1 MKLLLGTSKN
11 SKTSISL
18 WDKAGIRCRYL
29 LRYLCPGGEGYFR
42 GFLRYIAYLLIFYGE
57 ISAAGNTAG
66 KTTTNL
72 VVSDSKGAELQLEVR
87 QMPLA
92 KVLDSI
98 AKQTKVPIHY
108 SVLPEGVITATC
120 VGSALKPLLECL
132 LNRKAD
138 LIVRYPKVS
147 DKMNH
152 KGQIVEAWV
161 LGSMLE
167 TTANKNAVCTAT
179 SQSGS
184 MTLNSNQPEGESE
197 SEPDQT
203 DEMLKIAQSKN
214 ATERADAIGSLL
226 AIGRKGDPKVKAM
239 LEEALHDP
247 DANVRA
253 QAISTLTHLGDNK
266 ESAMAAIQ
274 EGLQDDSIDVR
285 LMAVDSI
292 TDDVGLLQQAVNDSD
307 ETIRSLAEI
316 KLEQLMQSNKAKP

>member
-1 MKLLLGTSKN
+1 MKLLLGTSKS
-11 SKTSISL
+11 SKTSICL
-18 WDKAGIRCRYL
+18 WDKAGIRCGYL
-29 LRYLCPGGEGYFR
+29 HRYLCPKGKVLFR
-42 GFLRYIAYLLIFYGE
+42 GFLRYIVLLFIFYGE
-57 ISAAGNTAG
+57 VTAAANTTG

-98 AKQTKVPIHY
+98 AKQTNVPIHY

-120 VGSALKPLLECL
+120 VGSALKPVLECL

-138 LIVRYPKVS
+138 LIVRYPKAS
-147 DKMNH
+147 DKANH

-167 TTANKNAVCTAT
+167 TTANNNAVCTAT

-184 MTLNSNQPEGESE
+184 MTLNSNEPEGE

-203 DEMLKIAQSKN
+203 DELLKIAQSKS
-214 ATERADAIGSLL
+214 ATDRADAIGALL

-266 ESAMAAIQ
+266 ESAMVAIQ
-274 EGLQDDSIDVR
+274 EGLQDSSIDVR

-292 TDDVGLLQQAVNDSD
+292 TDDVGLLQQAINDSD

-316 KLEQLMQSNKAKP
+316 KLQELMQSNKSKP